1 MDDFG
6 KDVGKSWRFTKLIP
20 AYRATLLYYQFQVL
34 NLIMLNRL
42 IINRFVYWSVLLSFA
57 WNIFLLVGVILN
69 LEIAKSR
76 AAGGQFTEF
85 PAIVRVIYLLQLALV
100 LYQVW
105 IFKEIFHAK
114 PIRLK
119 LLPKIFFMVGITGI
133 LLNAVSRSSNERW
146 NVIPAAVITW
156 AFWNYGIRKEKS

>member
-1 MDDFG
+1 
-6 KDVGKSWRFTKLIP
+6 
-20 AYRATLLYYQFQVL
+20 
-34 NLIMLNRL
+34 MLNRL